1 MASFIIC
8 TWQIAKQEQGKSI
21 EEHIAKEGQ
30 LGSQAVGF
38 GIGTATAAIIFVVTV
53 AAFQAYQYRNI
64 VMIGTKDQVIYS
76 GLATK
81 ADATALGNALKSSQ
95 YFQEH
100 GASVLFNKGFGSTTV
115 SFVVQDGI
123 WNQTGVLSSF
133 EELAREVA
141 PAVGGLPVQ
150 VQLVDTSLDVKDK
163 STVGIVR
170 FDGNDAAY
178 YEGSA
183 TKAEAQALGQQL
195 QSMGFFQ
202 GKGANV
208 LLIRHYGGTTLA
220 FAVAEEAWRNP
231 GKISGFEKIVRQV
244 APTIGGLP
252 IEMHLVDTQ
261 LKVMKDELIEGN
273 QGE

>member
-1 MASFIIC
+1 
-8 TWQIAKQEQGKSI
+8 
-21 EEHIAKEGQ
+21 
-30 LGSQAVGF
+30 
-38 GIGTATAAIIFVVTV
+38 
-53 AAFQAYQYRNI
+53 
-64 VMIGTKDQVIYS
+64 MIGTKDQVIYS

-150 VQLVDTSLDVKDK
+150 VQLVDTRLDVKDK

-170 FDGNDAAY
+170 FDGSDAVY

-183 TKAEAQALGQQL
+183 TR
-195 QSMGFFQ
+195 
-202 GKGANV
+202 GA
-208 LLIRHYGGTTLA
+208 G
-220 FAVAEEAWRNP
+220 
-231 GKISGFEKIVRQV
+231 SG
-244 APTIGGLP
+244 PTITIDGL
-252 IEMHLVDTQ
+252 LSR
-261 LKVMKDELIEGN
+261 
-273 QGE
+273 